1 MKYYNNILKYIFP
14 VWILIGN
21 SFCGD
26 LNIDLTLLNTSQFN
40 LNNWGT
46 LEELWYVNVQNTSS
60 QRIDYYLEYTL
71 NKGSDEVMI
80 GRTKPLYIEAAD
92 NKTYKNL
99 DDELNTDAL
108 VFYWEDPSF
117 ISGIE
122 TQSGYLPPGFY
133 TLVIIAKNLQDDPL
147 SSDQEELEIPLG
159 DQFYLEFPDDYYNIG
174 GVGELAFQWST
185 PGFRDGIQIEFRLII
200 AAIVPGETDTPEDA
214 IEMGSSSVF
223 YFDSK
228 WEPFPLSG
236 GNYPWPYV
244 EHGTSQSLWSSYSS
258 LISETFEEPLI
269 CGYDYAWRMEAREI
283 IDACGQVSGCESFK
297 LVVVG
302 KVDEEVFENE
312 FLESIRSSPIKY
324 QGWVPLAQ
332 AYELIAQSRGGLAL
346 YYPEPNHFNS
356 EPTKLYEYMAAGVPV
371 ITSNFKKY
379 RELVETLKCGIVV
392 DPTDAGEIA
401 KAIMWIL
408 NNSEEAQAMGC
419 RGRKAV
425 EERFHWGLE
434 ERKLVNLYDGLAS
447 GPI

>member
-1 MKYYNNILKYIFP
+1 VADGKGDQECAGVKIYDVGQPAGRLNRMIGVVLRIYRRANALNSEIYHFHDPELFFVGIMLTLRGRKVIFDIHEDYPKDIFSKRWIPLLLQFP
-14 VWILIGN
+14 VSWAMTV
-21 SFCGD
+21 
-26 LNIDLTLLNTSQFN
+26 LN
-40 LNNWGT
+40 W
-46 LEELWYVNVQNTSS
+46 V
-60 QRIDYYLEYTL
+60 
-71 NKGSDEVMI
+71 
-80 GRTKPLYIEAAD
+80 AA
-92 NKTYKNL
+92 KIF
-99 DDELNTDAL
+99 A
-108 VFYWEDPSF
+108 
-117 ISGIE
+117 
-122 TQSGYLPPGFY
+122 
-133 TLVIIAKNLQDDPL
+133 A
-147 SSDQEELEIPLG
+147 
-159 DQFYLEFPDDYYNIG
+159 
-174 GVGELAFQWST
+174 
-185 PGFRDGIQIEFRLII
+185 LII
-200 AAIVPGETDTPEDA
+200 AWPDINRPYMEHKVTL
-214 IEMGSSSVF
+214 V
-223 YFDSK
+223 
-228 WEPFPLSG
+228 
-236 GNYPWPYV
+236 GNYPILGDLPEGCPYL
-244 EHGTSQSLWSSYSS
+244 ERSYE
-258 LISETFEEPLI
+258 LVMTGEISVM
-269 CGYDYAWRMEAREI
+269 RSAREI